1 MYFTNNILYMVFY
14 IYFVFKINNCG
25 LKYREHTTITGKKK
39 VYFVM
44 NSKLKGS

>member
-1 MYFTNNILYMVFY
+1 MAFY
-14 IYFVFKINNCG
+14 IYFVFKINNYG